1 MNWLTPTIGDV
12 CLPTLQGDPA
22 RTGRKSFRYVDIAGV
37 DRDSKSISKAD
48 EVPSDDAPSRARKI
62 IETSDV
68 LVSTVRP
75 NLNAIALVPESLD
88 YEIASTGF
96 AVLRANRELLDPKY
110 LFYWAQST
118 EFVNFL
124 VANAT
129 GASYPAVTDGV
140 VKRATIPL
148 APPKEQSR
156 IVELLDEADR
166 LRCLRREADAKA
178 ARIMPALFLK
188 MFGDP
193 ATNPM
198 GWPTNR
204 LDFWFDVFGGGT
216 PSKAND
222 EYWKGDIPWVSPKDM
237 KVDVI
242 QDTED
247 HITQDAIAN
256 SATKLVDPGCVLIV
270 YRSGILAHT
279 FPVAIAGR
287 ALTLNQDL
295 KALAS
300 RGEVLNEFIYGWLMS
315 AQKLALSC
323 VKKGATVHNIDGQR
337 FLGLQVPKPPRN
349 LQEDFARH
357 LQALLLL
364 KNEREKA
371 AQEVETLFALL
382 LQKAFAGQITAQWRE
397 GHMQE
402 LLAEMAHQA
411 RALNLPMPKELEAL
425 P

>member
-1 MNWLTPTIGDV
+1 MMVGMPVPFSAVVTDATGGNVKIQRKDFLTAGLLPVIDQGQEDVAGFTNDLSHAYSGD
-12 CLPTLQGDPA
+12 LPVVLFGDHTRA
-22 RTGRKSFRYVDIAGV
+22 FKYVDRPFALGADGVKVLAPRSGFIAKFLYYYFLS
-37 DRDSKSISKAD
+37 RDI
-48 EVPSDDAPSRARKI
+48 PSRGYSRHFKFLKEFHIPLFAPS
-62 IETSDV
+62 
-68 LVSTVRP
+68 
-75 NLNAIALVPESLD
+75 
-88 YEIASTGF
+88 
-96 AVLRANRELLDPKY
+96 
-110 LFYWAQST
+110 
-118 EFVNFL
+118 
-124 VANAT
+124 
-129 GASYPAVTDGV
+129 
-140 VKRATIPL
+140 
-148 APPKEQSR
+148 EQRR

-166 LRCLRREADAKA
+166 LRRQRREADVKA
-178 ARIMPALFLK
+178 SRILPALFLK

-204 LDFWFDVFGGGT
+204 LDFWFEVVGGGT
-216 PSKAND
+216 PSKANN
-222 EYWKGDIPWVSPKDM
+222 EYWKGNIPWVSPKDM

-256 SATKLVDPGCVLIV
+256 SATKLVDSGSILIV

-287 ALTLNQDL
+287 TLTLNQDL

-315 AQKLALSC
+315 GQKLALSC
-323 VKKGATVHNIDGQR
+323 VKQGATVHNIDGPR
-337 FLGLQVPKPPRN
+337 FLGLQVPKPPRH

-382 LQKAFAGQITAQWRE
+382 LQKSFAGQITARWRE

-402 LLAEMAHQA
+402 LLAEMAQQA
-411 RALNLPMPKELEAL
+411 RDLNLPVPMEPEAL
-425 P
+425 S